1 LFNTNRERASR
12 VDPSAW
18 RRARRER
25 GSGAHSGPPLLGRK
39 RRDDDDQLAS
49 WVYRDRTYREHTE
62 SAGWDALRYALQV
75 LRVLGIADTSIAL
88 FYGTRGVSVDSG
100 RDWGRGPGQRWAT
113 VSVAPWATRE
123 EVAAA
128 LMALAGRADEPL
140 LLQSL
145 LALEK
150 AS

>member
-1 LFNTNRERASR
+1 MPRRGGARSSRGRFRGTLAPSIARAKATRRRRPARE
-12 VDPSAW
+12 
-18 RRARRER
+18 
-25 GSGAHSGPPLLGRK
+25 LGVPR
-39 RRDDDDQLAS
+39 
-49 WVYRDRTYREHTE
+49 RTYREHSE

-75 LRVLGIADTSIAL
+75 LRVLGIANTSIAL

-113 VSVAPWATRE
+113 VSVAPWAKRE